1 MILSKKQ
8 IQLYKDI
15 INPDIPNLSVLGS
28 TQSGKTYD
36 ICLAL
41 LKYAENLYNYEKEQR
56 KNKDYL
62 PRDYNGAIIGWTTD
76 TVKSNIVDNLIK
88 ILEEINYKNYT
99 LKFGQQD
106 KYLEIFGIK
115 FYFFCAWIFHYFC

>member
-1 MILSKKQ
+1 MKLSKKQ
-8 IQLYKDI
+8 IALYNDI
-15 INPDIPNLSVLGS
+15 INPNIPNISVLGS

-62 PRDYNGAIIGWTTD
+62 PR
-76 TVKSNIVDNLIK
+76 
-88 ILEEINYKNYT
+88 E
-99 LKFGQQD
+99 
-106 KYLEIFGIK
+106 
-115 FYFFCAWIFHYFC
+115 